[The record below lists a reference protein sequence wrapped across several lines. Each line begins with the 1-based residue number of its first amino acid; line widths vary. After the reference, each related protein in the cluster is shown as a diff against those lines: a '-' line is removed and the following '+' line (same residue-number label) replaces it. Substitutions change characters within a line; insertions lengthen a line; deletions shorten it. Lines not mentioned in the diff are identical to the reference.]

1 MFENVIVD
9 QNRHWDGSQYHG
21 GVPRSVLEE
30 IKKNFDLPHI
40 LSIVGV
46 RRCGKST
53 LIRQIINYLIGERKI
68 EPKNILFLNLEHP
81 GFSRYKGDVAYLERI
96 YEDYLKLAMPEGMVY
111 CFLDEVHFFNEWQVF
126 VKAHYEQKKTKFIVT
141 GSNSRLLS
149 SEFITLLSGRTTP
162 VEIYPFSF
170 GEYMRAR
177 GADYPDAVS
186 LAMNRHAIRNLMD
199 DYLQFG
205 GFPEIA
211 FIKHPET
218 IREIH
223 AMYARSI
230 LYQDIAARFSIKKP
244 IDLENLFYYLAA
256 NVSSLYTFNSLAK
269 VTDLSDKT
277 IKEYLSCFSDAYLLF
292 TADAFSY
299 SVKRQMKSPKKIYA
313 IDSGLAGSVSFRFS
327 DDTGRHLEN
336 AVFLELKRRGKELFY
351 YRTENGNEVDFVCRE
366 GRKITDVIQVA
377 KELRDEKTKGRELKA
392 LFRAMD
398 ETEVKSGTIVTYEDE
413 EEIKENSKVVT
424 IMPAYKFFMNS

>member
-1 MFENVIVD
+1 MIVD

-21 GVPRSVLEE
+21 GVTRSVLEE